1 MQKWYSSGVQQER
14 SYQASWRR
22 SPTKQPVFSSTLSEI
37 PPNIFSSNIKT
48 PWFIGPVTKKP
59 VIPRLIDCLRFLAVN
74 SSGTIYHDF
83 SGCKIFWQMMSPINM
98 EPDTKH
104 MFLNKCQAWDLKK
117 LILQPKRV
125 RVPKIRHTIGIPMSV
140 PNLYWI
146 LL

>member
-1 MQKWYSSGVQQER
+1 MQTWCSSGVRQEH
-14 SYQASWRR
+14 SCQASWRR
-22 SPTKQPVFSSTLSEI
+22 SPTKQLAFSSTLSEI
-37 PPNIFSSNIKT
+37 PPNIFSSNRKT

-59 VIPRLIDCLRFLAVN
+59 VIPRLIDCLRFLAINPPGSV
-74 SSGTIYHDF
+74 YHDF

-104 MFLNKCQAWDLKK
+104 MFLSRCQAWDLKK
-117 LILQPKRV
+117 LISRPKRV
-125 RVPKIRHTIGIPMSV
+125 SVPKIRYTIGIPMSL